1 MSCKARGKPGQP
13 SPKPY
18 PEREPEP
25 ERVWQP
31 GYRVL
36 TRNHTQGYNGG
47 VGLQH
52 LERLRSSAEAAPFR
66 RALQLTLASTEMRR
80 GGPLAGGGALEASW
94 TSGEQDVLTL
104 LDLLAPREAWA
115 RWMWP
120 LPCGWNWQMCHSI
133 IASEGGNGYAVAT
146 DDTCGDAPRLLHF
159 NCGRAFKELLKKERL
174 RLDSSGP
181 NTTAHN
187 ANAVRRALRSPH
199 ASRTCRAASRRVP
212 NVQARHC
219 NVSFL
224 FGSQG
229 RSVRSAAE
237 PPGPD
242 SPPDVAT
249 PSAGSGGAAGAA
261 VAHTHSITRAGKK
274 ALAMVA
280 RGNKRK
286 GWNTFNAS
294 RRQRPPCSR
303 LSTEPW
309 RCERGL

>member
-1 MSCKARGKPGQP
+1 M
-13 SPKPY
+13 
-18 PEREPEP
+18 
-25 ERVWQP
+25 WQP

-52 LERLRSSAEAAPFR
+52 LGRLRASAEAAPFQ
-66 RALQLTLASTEMRR
+66 RALQRTLASAEMRR
-80 GGPLAGGGALEASW
+80 GGSLAVGGEASW

-104 LDLLAPREAWA
+104 LDLLAPHEAWV

-133 IASEGGNGYAVAT
+133 IASEGANGYAAAT
-146 DDTCGDAPRLLHF
+146 DDTCGDVPRLLHF

-174 RLDSSGP
+174 RLDSSGL

-199 ASRTCRAASRRVP
+199 ASRTCRAASRHVP

-229 RSVRSAAE
+229 RSGRSA
-237 PPGPD
+237 G
-242 SPPDVAT
+242 
-249 PSAGSGGAAGAA
+249 
-261 VAHTHSITRAGKK
+261 
-274 ALAMVA
+274 
-280 RGNKRK
+280 
-286 GWNTFNAS
+286 
-294 RRQRPPCSR
+294 RQRLPCARTPR
-303 LSTEPW
+303 LAV
-309 RCERGL
+309 G

>member
-1 MSCKARGKPGQP
+1 MSCKARGKPGLP
-13 SPKPY
+13 SPRPY
-18 PEREPEP
+18 PESDPEP
-25 ERVWQP
+25 ERLWQP

-52 LERLRSSAEAAPFR
+52 LERLRDSAEAAPFR

-80 GGPLAGGGALEASW
+80 GGPLAVGGEASW

-133 IASEGGNGYAVAT
+133 IASEGGNEFAAAN

-159 NCGRAFKELLKKERL
+159 NCGRAFKELFKKERL

-199 ASRTCRAASRRVP
+199 ASRTCRAASRHVP

-224 FGSQG
+224 FGNQG
-229 RSVRSAAE
+229 RSGRSA
-237 PPGPD
+237 G
-242 SPPDVAT
+242 
-249 PSAGSGGAAGAA
+249 
-261 VAHTHSITRAGKK
+261 
-274 ALAMVA
+274 
-280 RGNKRK
+280 
-286 GWNTFNAS
+286 
-294 RRQRPPCSR
+294 RQRLPCARTPR
-303 LSTEPW
+303 LAV
-309 RCERGL
+309 G